1 MAEHLRMAINEVRN
15 IESLTVQFIKKIF
28 YSKTSIQKE
37 MLGEKMFYEKY
48 FKKFRKINDEILRKH
63 NFKVF

>member
-1 MAEHLRMAINEVRN
+1 
-15 IESLTVQFIKKIF
+15 
-28 YSKTSIQKE
+28 